1 MLYIHE
7 KSIFNYKENNQYF
20 IFFYFI
26 FKKNGSHL
34 LFRLKYLKFWQ
45 YVVSSLWSI
54 LHVSSGYANA
64 TVRSGNLGGV
74 REIAMLWGEELGA
87 AQYMASLVGH

>member
-1 MLYIHE
+1 MDY
-7 KSIFNYKENNQYF
+7 
-20 IFFYFI
+20 
-26 FKKNGSHL
+26 NG
-34 LFRLKYLKFWQ
+34 
-45 YVVSSLWSI
+45 SSLWSI

-87 AQYMASLVGH
+87 AQYMASLVAVGGEAEGSDR